1 MFNVTFN
8 HKRTQ
13 AGIDALQAT
22 SYLVD
27 DGSTQASTVQP
38 ALAQP
43 LPADPATRRNHTQTL
58 HAMSPKIARE
68 ARGGDGPLPPKA
80 QRWTRWQSASASQ
93 PSDPA

>member
-27 DGSTQASTVQP
+27 DGSPQAGTLQL

-43 LPADPATRRNHTQTL
+43 LPADSAMRRDHTQTL
-58 HAMSPKIARE
+58 HVMSPEIARE
-68 ARGGDGPLPPKA
+68 ARGGHGPLPPKA